1 MPMRV
6 QSILNPA
13 VLVAASIGMSG
24 CAAPDGDGL
33 RDTARAMADSAATAA
48 ERADSLQEVV
58 TQLRRE
64 LTAARAAARRSGDTS
79 TASDESAA
87 NGTTL
92 PGPAVADAS
101 PADRRESDVRRMLL
115 RFKGENNAEISYVGE
130 IRDGK
135 ANGIGYGVWSTGSNY
150 EGEWRD
156 NKRHGPGKHR
166 YPDGARYEGM
176 YVNDLREGDG
186 TYFYKNGQKWIGP
199 WKDNLRHG
207 TGILYEANGKVR
219 VKGVWDKDRL
229 VSEIKD

>member
-1 MPMRV
+1 MPMRIHI
-6 QSILNPA
+6 SIVPA
-13 VLVAASIGMSG
+13 VLVAATVGASG
-24 CAAPDGDGL
+24 CGAPDADEL
-33 RDTARAMADSAATAA
+33 RETARAMADSAATAA
-48 ERADSLQEVV
+48 GRADSLLEVV
-58 TQLRRE
+58 VQLRRE
-64 LTAARAAARRSGDTS
+64 LTAARAAARRAGDTS
-79 TASDESAA
+79 AASEEPVA
-87 NGTTL
+87 NGA
-92 PGPAVADAS
+92 PAEPALENAS
-101 PADRRESDVRRMLL
+101 PADRREADVRRMLL

-135 ANGIGYGVWSTGSNY
+135 ANGIGYGVWSTGSSY

-219 VKGVWDKDRL
+219 VKGVWEKDRL

>member
-1 MPMRV
+1 MPMRIHS
-6 QSILNPA
+6 SIVPA
-13 VLVAASIGMSG
+13 LLLAATVGASG
-24 CAAPDGDGL
+24 CAAPDADEL
-33 RDTARAMADSAATAA
+33 RETTRAMADSAATAA
-48 ERADSLQEVV
+48 GRADSLQSVV
-58 TQLRRE
+58 AQLRRE
-64 LTAARAAARRSGDTS
+64 LTAARAAARRAGDTS
-79 TASDESAA
+79 AASVEPTA
-87 NGTTL
+87 NGTA
-92 PGPAVADAS
+92 PAPALVDAT
-101 PADRRESDVRRMLL
+101 PADRREADVRRMLL

-150 EGEWRD
+150 EGEWLD

-186 TYFYKNGQKWIGP
+186 TYFYRNGQKWIGP

-219 VKGVWDKDRL
+219 VKGVWEKDRL

>member
-1 MPMRV
+1 MLV
-6 QSILNPA
+6 
-13 VLVAASIGMSG
+13 VAAVAVSG
-24 CAAPDGDGL
+24 CGAPDADGL
-33 RDTARAMADSAATAA
+33 RQTARAMADSAATAA
-48 ERADSLQEVV
+48 ERVDSLRGVV
-58 TQLRRE
+58 AQLQRE
-64 LTAARAAARRSGDTS
+64 LTAARTAARRAEGT
-79 TASDESAA
+79 SAA
-87 NGTTL
+87 SVEPTANGAASPERVL
-92 PGPAVADAS
+92 ADAT
-101 PADRRESDVRRMLL
+101 PADRREEDVRRMLL
-115 RFKGENNAEISYVGE
+115 RFKGEKNAEISYIGE

-207 TGILYEANGKVR
+207 TGILYEADGRVR

-229 VSEIKD
+229 VREIKD